1 MGEKVKV
8 LEQEVEVEVQIFTDL
23 LDLLDLR
30 VYLVSKD
37 IEVYPEQ
44 KDRMGNKVLQENK
57 EVLALKDLPDQEERL
72 DRVNPKGLL
81 DHLDL
86 KENKVRL
93 EFQVNL
99 VDLERKEKLVMRDLS
114 GHQVMMVLKEQL
126 VHVERQ
132 VILDH
137 QVFLVKVDHKDHQD
151 AGYQD
156 NEAFEEETVVKDLQV
171 LKLAKQNS

>member
-114 GHQVMMVLKEQL
+114 GHQVMMVLESKDLLVCLAFKVFPDHQVKKEL
-126 VHVERQ
+126 LEIRVTV
-132 VILDH
+132 VYPKLDH
-137 QVFLVKVDHKDHQD
+137 Q
-151 AGYQD
+151 A
-156 NEAFEEETVVKDLQV
+156 
-171 LKLAKQNS
+171 

>member
-1 MGEKVKV
+1 VKV

-37 IEVYPEQ
+37 IEVYLEQ

-72 DRVNPKGLL
+72 DRVDPKGLL

-86 KENKVRL
+86 KEN
-93 EFQVNL
+93 
-99 VDLERKEKLVMRDLS
+99 
-114 GHQVMMVLKEQL
+114 
-126 VHVERQ
+126 
-132 VILDH
+132 
-137 QVFLVKVDHKDHQD
+137 
-151 AGYQD
+151 
-156 NEAFEEETVVKDLQV
+156 
-171 LKLAKQNS
+171 